1 MVNCYNRVKFVSDI
15 DEGRLSKAKELGADY
30 TIKVD
35 PSKDSRDL
43 AKQIVDSLG
52 PADESIECSGA
63 ESSFH
68 AAIHVSQYL
77 FNICDWHILE
87 VLSAR

>member
-1 MVNCYNRVKFVSDI
+1 MVLVHYYNHVKFILDI

-43 AKQIVDSLG
+43 AKKIVDSLG
-52 PADESIECSGA
+52 PADQSIECSGV

-68 AAIHVSQYL
+68 AAIHVS
-77 FNICDWHILE
+77 
-87 VLSAR
+87 LSIYFYD